1 MTERPGSSA
10 GRERDPLPNRASTTV
25 SDGGSV
31 DGWAMARALSLAAG
45 ALGRTSPNPAV
56 GAVIVDGSGIVVG
69 EGATRAYGQAHAEPV
84 ALAMAGGRARDA
96 TLYVTLEPCSP
107 HGRTPPCAGIG
118 RAHV

>member
-10 GRERDPLPNRASTTV
+10 GRERASLPNRASTTV
-25 SDGGSV
+25 RSGGSV

-84 ALAMAGGRARDA
+84 ALAMAGGARATQRSTSPWNRAAITGGPPRARM
-96 TLYVTLEPCSP
+96 PWW
-107 HGRTPPCAGIG
+107 PPG
-118 RAHV
+118 